1 MTIRLFIIVLA
12 FVAPLPALAQGW
24 IAKVQTALPADSVK
38 DERRG
43 PPPPLS
49 PLDGA
54 QAPLSKKERRGV
66 AYGRQWANNPDM
78 PARGEDGSVVFVFGA
93 TLPTVVCAPLYV
105 CDLVLQPGETVNDLN
120 LGDSVRWQITP
131 ATQGTGEATITHV
144 IIKPTDIGLTTNLVI
159 TTNRRAYTVKLVSRA
174 EDWMPRV
181 SFAYLDDT
189 RAAWRAYGHARDDR
203 AEAAAAAI
211 QSGGSSDFHFDYAIS
226 GDSPSWRPVR
236 VFASGAKTYIEFPRD
251 IGAGELPTL
260 VALGDD
266 GGLFTE
272 PSKQLVNYR
281 FVHGR
286 FEVDKLLTRAALI
299 SGVGSNQTE
308 VRIERQGG
316 GW

>member
-1 MTIRLFIIVLA
+1 
-12 FVAPLPALAQGW
+12 
-24 IAKVQTALPADSVK
+24 
-38 DERRG
+38 
-43 PPPPLS
+43 
-49 PLDGA
+49 
-54 QAPLSKKERRGV
+54 
-66 AYGRQWANNPDM
+66 
-78 PARGEDGSVVFVFGA
+78 
-93 TLPTVVCAPLYV
+93 
-105 CDLVLQPGETVNDLN
+105 
-120 LGDSVRWQITP
+120 
-131 ATQGTGEATITHV
+131 
-144 IIKPTDIGLTTNLVI
+144 
-159 TTNRRAYTVKLVSRA
+159 
-174 EDWMPRV
+174 MPRV
-181 SFAYLDDT
+181 SFAYPDDT

-203 AEAAAAAI
+203 AEAAAAI

-281 FVHGR
+281 FVRGR

-299 SGVGSNQTE
+299 SGVGRDQTE